1 MIVNGHFTSKL
12 CLNQHLLKAPFAYGC
27 CMIMSQ
33 VKNVADVGAFSSHY
47 TSTFDLAFVLFL
59 LNLIYTLY
67 LSNTLYLDLPMSFGS
82 IGTYSSHKSDWRVKS
97 KTQWVH
103 M

>member
-1 MIVNGHFTSKL
+1 MF
-12 CLNQHLLKAPFAYGC
+12 
-27 CMIMSQ
+27 MSQ
-33 VKNVADVGAFSSHY
+33 VKNVADVGVFPSHY
-47 TSTFDLAFVLFL
+47 TYLRFDLAFMLFL

-82 IGTYSSHKSDWRVKS
+82 IGTYSSHKSDWRMKS